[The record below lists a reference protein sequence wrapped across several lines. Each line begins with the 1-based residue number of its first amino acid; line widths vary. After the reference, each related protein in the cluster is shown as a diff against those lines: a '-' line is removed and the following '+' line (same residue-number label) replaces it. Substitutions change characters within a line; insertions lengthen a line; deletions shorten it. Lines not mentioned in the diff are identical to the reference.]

1 MCTPSM
7 ASILVVDDDVSVAE
21 FFSQL
26 FSEAGYEAVAAH
38 SGSEALH
45 VLRERPF
52 DVVVSDVNMPGLTG
66 LQLLPML
73 KAIPNAPDVIL
84 ITGFASIRDAVSAVK
99 QGAFDYIEKPVEPA
113 SLLDL
118 VKQALELR
126 KHHKEH
132 PDSLELKEGRE
143 QHGIVG
149 TSAATESLLAW
160 IARVALRNQPV
171 LITGESGT
179 GKELVARAIHRQG
192 PRAHLPFVAADCGA
206 LASGTIE
213 SELFGHVR
221 GAFTGAVQSRAG
233 LLESAGAGTLFLD
246 ELGELPLDTQV
257 KLFRALQ
264 ERQFRHLG
272 ADRVQKFEARIIA
285 ATSRNLERAMQ
296 AGRFRPELFYRL
308 NVHSIELTP
317 LRDRPGDIPILAAHF
332 LARHNEGQRLEI
344 SADAM
349 SALQSYEWPGN
360 VRELEN
366 TVIAMVA
373 RSEGPV
379 LGLAQLP
386 ASVHSAVTQKI
397 GRGPLQEAERVA
409 LIQALQHAG
418 GQVPEAAAKLGVSQ
432 ATLYRKLAANGL
444 RATDYRS

>member
-1 MCTPSM
+1 M

-26 FSEAGYEAVAAH
+26 FGEAGYESVAVH
-38 SGSEALH
+38 SGDDALNA
-45 VLRERPF
+45 LRRRPF
-52 DVVVSDVNMPGLTG
+52 EMVVSDVNMPGLTG
-66 LQLLPML
+66 MQLLPML
-73 KAIPNAPDVIL
+73 KAIPSAPDVIMV
-84 ITGFASIRDAVSAVK
+84 TGFASIRDAVSAVK
-99 QGAFDYIEKPVEPA
+99 QGAFDYVEKPVDPE

-118 VKQALELR
+118 VKQAMELR
-126 KHHKEH
+126 KHRSDHAATL
-132 PDSLELKEGRE
+132 DLKEARE

-149 TSAATESLLAW
+149 TSAATESLLGW
-160 IARVALRNQPV
+160 IARVSLRNQPV

-233 LLESAGAGTLFLD
+233 LLESAGTGTLFLD

-272 ADRVQKFEARIIA
+272 ADRVQRFEARIIA

-317 LRDRPGDIPILAAHF
+317 LRDRAVDIPVLAAHF
-332 LARHNEGQRLEI
+332 LARHNEGEKLEI

-349 SALQSYEWPGN
+349 TALQNYDWPGN

-366 TVIAMVA
+366 TIIAMVA
-373 RSEGPV
+373 RSDGPL
-379 LGLAQLP
+379 LGVEQLP
-386 ASVHSAVTQKI
+386 AVLQSALSQKI
-397 GRGPLQEAERVA
+397 ARGPLQEAERIA
-409 LIQALQHAG
+409 LIQALQQAG

-444 RATDYRS
+444 RATDYRA

>member
-1 MCTPSM
+1 MPSV
-7 ASILVVDDDVSVAE
+7 LVVDDDVSVAE

-26 FSEAGYEAVAAH
+26 FSEAGYEAVSVH
-38 SGSEALH
+38 SGDDALST
-45 VLRERPF
+45 LRQNPF
-52 DVVVSDVNMPGLTG
+52 DVVVSDVNMSGLTG

-73 KAIPNAPDVIL
+73 KAVPNPPDVIL

-99 QGAFDYIEKPVEPA
+99 QGAFDYMEKPVEPT

-126 KHHKEH
+126 RHRGEH
-132 PDSLELKEGRE
+132 RDTLDLKEGRE

-149 TSAATESLLAW
+149 TSPATESLLAW
-160 IARVALRNQPV
+160 IGRVALRNQPV

-192 PRAHLPFVAADCGA
+192 PRANLPFVAADCGA

-233 LLESAGAGTLFLD
+233 LLESAGSGTLFLD

-317 LRDRPGDIPILAAHF
+317 LRDRPVDIPPLAVHF
-332 LARHNEGQRLEI
+332 LARHNEGQNLEI
-344 SADAM
+344 SPEAM
-349 SALQSYEWPGN
+349 TALQSYDWPGN

-366 TVIAMVA
+366 TIIAMVA

-379 LGLAQLP
+379 LGAAQLP
-386 ASVHSAVTQKI
+386 ATLQNALSQKI
-397 GRGPLQEAERVA
+397 ARGPLQEAERVA
-409 LIQALQHAG
+409 LIQALQQAG

-444 RATDYRS
+444 RATDYRA